1 MGLLWLIGCLLFM
14 AAALLFLLRKDWWWV
29 AGVSAVVLSQALIIG
44 YWPDAKF
51 GTIAN
56 VIALLSILPA
66 FGTYRFNHM
75 VQKEIQ
81 TLLPRTIP
89 VRTIVT
95 GEMLTDLPPI
105 VQGWLRRSG
114 VVGKEMIHTIHLHQQ
129 GQLRTKP
136 NGRWMPVTAEQYVI
150 ADQPGFIWVADV
162 QAAPLVHLPAATST
176 RRAAGT
182 CSSNCFR

>member
-1 MGLLWLIGCLLFM
+1 
-14 AAALLFLLRKDWWWV
+14 
-29 AGVSAVVLSQALIIG
+29 
-44 YWPDAKF
+44 
-51 GTIAN
+51 
-56 VIALLSILPA
+56 
-66 FGTYRFNHM
+66 M

-114 VVGKEMIHTIHLHQQ
+114 VVGKEMIHTIHLQHQ

-182 CSSNCFR
+182 CSSNCFH